1 MTREDTKKILST
13 TRKDVEKDVRAKF
26 KIKKIEKKYP
36 IFLNDLLLSN
46 GDSVSNFIKKINH
59 HKKVFVKAT
68 NVLDSEVKIK
78 PYGYNTACFFGF
90 IKETNKEFETRCRR
104 SISQRFSKIKM
115 KQNVIRNKE
124 KAKMDRVI
132 KVIKEFDGDIYEVFK
147 KINE

>member
-1 MTREDTKKILST
+1 MTREDTKKILSI
-13 TRKDVEKDVRAKF
+13 TREDVEKDVRAKF
-26 KIKKIEKKYP
+26 KIKKIEKRYP
-36 IFLNDLLLSN
+36 ISLNDLLSSN
-46 GDSVSNFIKKINH
+46 GDSISDFIKKINE
-59 HKKVFVKAT
+59 HKKDFVKIT
-68 NVLDSEVKIK
+68 HVSDSVIKLK